1 MVSKSLITIQEINA
15 VDDTLEPPA
24 SVSETTGA
32 RPATDMPL
40 PQLREQEGNFLVPSH
55 LPNDFSLARSVSGG
69 DAEVSIGYTKT
80 DGKVHIRALQGRHH
94 IQIPVKSGSAKT
106 TAIGETSGHL
116 IRGSWVQHVH
126 RDGREDPITWS
137 ADSAIT
143 IAFQEGDRWIMI
155 RATPFPTRNGLSESE
170 LLRVAGSMDRYDT
183 VVQGAGSYAGF

>member
-1 MVSKSLITIQEINA
+1 MVMTIQEIDA
-15 VDDTLEPPA
+15 VDDASEPLTA
-24 SVSETTGA
+24 ASETTEA
-32 RPATDMPL
+32 RSATDMPL

-55 LPNDFSLARSVSGG
+55 LPNHFSLSRSVSGG
-69 DAEVSIGYTKT
+69 DAEVSIGYTKS
-80 DGKVHIRALQGRHH
+80 DGKIHIRVLQGRHH
-94 IQIPVKSGSAKT
+94 VQIPVKSGSVKT
-106 TAIGETSGHL
+106 AVIGETSGHL

-137 ADSAIT
+137 TDSAIT

-183 VVQGAGSYAGF
+183 VVQGAGS